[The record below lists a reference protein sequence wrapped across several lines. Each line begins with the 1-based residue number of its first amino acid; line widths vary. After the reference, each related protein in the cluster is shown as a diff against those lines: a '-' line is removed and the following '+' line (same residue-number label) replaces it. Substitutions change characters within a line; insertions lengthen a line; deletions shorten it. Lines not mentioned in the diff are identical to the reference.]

1 MATSKEIKQIL
12 VDEFDYQKEDF
23 VGENGKNLNYKQLE
37 ALLKKERKALTEL
50 DSKDSSLDE
59 FDGAV
64 VSSQTQK
71 FNDDDLITVMA
82 GINGSLEHHS
92 PVGNGI
98 YKFNGFGQKQQMP
111 YKELK
116 AMNNLTRGTLEEGWI
131 LILNPDIIKDFGLE
145 DEYSKFLTPN
155 KIDKILAM
163 NAKDL
168 KETIKNL
175 PRSMKTTLIDTAKS
189 RYNAGLFD
197 SASSIKVFEEVYDIS
212 FEDNLPLQDIIV
224 EE

>member
-12 VDEFDYQKEDF
+12 VEEFDYQKEDF

-50 DSKDSSLDE
+50 DSKSSTLDE

-64 VSSQTQK
+64 VSSETQK

-82 GINGSLEHHS
+82 GINGNLVHHS

-98 YKFNGFGQKQQMP
+98 YKFNGFGQRQQMP

-116 AMNNLTRGTLEEGWI
+116 AMNNLTRGTLEDGWI
-131 LILNPDIIKDFGLE
+131 IILNKDIIKEFGLE
-145 DEYSKFLTPN
+145 EEYEHFLTPN
-155 KIDKILAM
+155 KVDNILKM

-168 KETIKNL
+168 EETIKNL

-189 RYNAGLFD
+189 RYNAGQFD
-197 SASSIKVFEEVYDIS
+197 SASSIKVFEKVYDVS
-212 FEDNLPLQDIIV
+212 FTDNLPLNDIIV

>member
-12 VDEFDYQKEDF
+12 VEEFDYQKEDF
-23 VGENGKNLNYKQLE
+23 VGKNGKNLNYKQLE

-50 DSKDSSLDE
+50 DSKSSTLDE

-64 VSSQTQK
+64 VSSETQK

-82 GINGSLEHHS
+82 GINGNLVHHS

-98 YKFNGFGQKQQMP
+98 YKFNGFGQRQQMP

-116 AMNNLTRGTLEEGWI
+116 AMNNLTRGTLEDGWI
-131 LILNPDIIKDFGLE
+131 IILNKDIIKEFGLE
-145 DEYSKFLTPN
+145 EEYEYFLTPN
-155 KIDKILAM
+155 KVDSILKM

-168 KETIKNL
+168 EETIKNL

-189 RYNAGLFD
+189 RYNAGQFD
-197 SASSIKVFEEVYDIS
+197 SASSIKVFEKVYDVS
-212 FEDNLPLQDIIV
+212 FTDNLPLNDIIV

>member
-12 VDEFDYQKEDF
+12 VEEFDYQKEDF
-23 VGENGKNLNYKQLE
+23 VGANGKNLNYKQLE

-50 DSKDSSLDE
+50 DSKSSTLDE

-64 VSSQTQK
+64 VSSETQK

-82 GINGSLEHHS
+82 GINGSLVHHS

-98 YKFNGFGQKQQMP
+98 YKFNGFGQRQQMP

-116 AMNNLTRGTLEEGWI
+116 AMNNLTRGTLEDGWI
-131 LILNPDIIKDFGLE
+131 IILNKDIIKEFGLE
-145 DEYSKFLTPN
+145 EEYEHFLTPN
-155 KIDKILAM
+155 KVDSILKM

-168 KETIKNL
+168 EETIKDL

-189 RYNAGLFD
+189 RYNAGQFD
-197 SASSIKVFEEVYDIS
+197 SASSIKVFEKVYDIS
-212 FEDNLPLQDIIV
+212 FTDNLPLNDIIV